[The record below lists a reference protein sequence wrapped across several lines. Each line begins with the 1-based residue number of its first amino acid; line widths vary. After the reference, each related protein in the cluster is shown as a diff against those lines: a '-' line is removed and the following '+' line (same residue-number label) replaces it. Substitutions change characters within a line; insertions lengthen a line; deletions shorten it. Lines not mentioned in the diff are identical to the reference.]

1 MRLSILIPSL
11 AGFRLLS
18 LILEDDSL
26 KPSLPRHEQERLWRR
41 ERRLDRYVSITAG
54 SAPGIPRVGNGRWD
68 EPVRQR
74 RGRGRA

>member
-41 ERRLDRYVSITAG
+41 ERRLDRYVSINA
-54 SAPGIPRVGNGRWD
+54 R
-68 EPVRQR
+68 
-74 RGRGRA
+74 